1 MARFLVTVTSI
12 ISVQA
17 RLVGELEFSGDF
29 VREVFSPPKNCEA
42 GDIILDIDITRYPAQ
57 GLFLVG
63 HSHPGWLSH
72 PKPLKTGWHRTL
84 EGGQWMPPKDLD
96 HAPCK

>member
-1 MARFLVTVTSI
+1 V
-12 ISVQA
+12 
-17 RLVGELEFSGDF
+17 
-29 VREVFSPPKNCEA
+29 
-42 GDIILDIDITRYPAQ
+42 GDIILDINITRYPTQ

-63 HSHPGWLSH
+63 HSHPGCLSH

-96 HAPCK
+96 HAPGK